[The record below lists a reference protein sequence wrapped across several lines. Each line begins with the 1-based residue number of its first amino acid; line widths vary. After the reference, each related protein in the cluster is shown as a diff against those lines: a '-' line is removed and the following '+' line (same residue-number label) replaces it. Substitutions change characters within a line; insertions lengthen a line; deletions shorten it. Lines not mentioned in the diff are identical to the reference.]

1 MAEAAAYGGMFG
13 VSPGHGEA
21 EAGGQSLAGAPP
33 SPSGEEERRVRQRS
47 ARMAAWSGG
56 VGGRASRAVGRSMT
70 LQEQRERERRLLF
83 ERLKRAI
90 QRLIVQCLHLV
101 PPPPTPTK
109 KGKRCA
115 DPSAG
120 IVRSC

>member
-1 MAEAAAYGGMFG
+1 M
-13 VSPGHGEA
+13 V
-21 EAGGQSLAGAPP
+21 
-33 SPSGEEERRVRQRS
+33 
-47 ARMAAWSGG
+47 AWSGGRG

-90 QRLIVQCLHLV
+90 QRLIVQCLNLV

-109 KGKRCA
+109 RGKRYAESSVQLPARPC
-115 DPSAG
+115 
-120 IVRSC
+120 